1 MVPVCLKVYI
11 YIFVLFVARP
21 SNQNSMFSC
30 SSKIPFL
37 LESKIYALCLVH
49 KTICRSQTQNKMVLL
64 WATKSNRTMGDCF
77 TS

>member
-11 YIFVLFVARP
+11 LSLFL
-21 SNQNSMFSC
+21 

-49 KTICRSQTQNKMVLL
+49 KTICTSQTQNEMALL
-64 WATKSNRTMGDCF
+64 LATKSNRTMGDCF